1 MAATPDELTKPL
13 GVDRPTP
20 ERGSRTEWLWVV
32 AALASGAVLLGG
44 IGYAA
49 LFGDAGGGVARVA
62 VEIGTETAARPA
74 SPAEPSAV
82 AAPTNGRRD
91 AVEVETASGVSVV
104 RPAGTAAPSSILVQ
118 VPDEAAGRLR
128 PAPDPRL
135 VERTRF
141 GPLPRIGADGTRAV
155 DVYARAPGQLANGA
169 RPVARVAIVVGG
181 VGIGQIASADA
192 IAKLPP
198 PVTLALA
205 PYGNDLEGLAAR
217 AREAGHEIMLQV
229 PMEPFDYPD
238 SDPGPHT
245 LTAGASPSANIDHL
259 HWAMGRFAGYVGVM
273 NYMGGKLTADE
284 RALRPILREI
294 GSRGLGFLDDGS
306 SSRSVVTTA
315 VGDTRA
321 ARADA
326 VIDALPRADQVDRAL
341 EKLEAAA
348 LSSGFAIGVASALP
362 VSIDRL
368 ARWTRTLESRGIL
381 LVPASQAFKPRARE
395 SAAR

>member
-1 MAATPDELTKPL
+1 VVAATPDELTRPL

-20 ERGSRTEWLWVV
+20 KRRVPIESIWIV
-32 AALASGAVLLGG
+32 AAVVSGAVVLAG

-49 LFGDAGGGVARVA
+49 LFGDPRGGVARVTVA
-62 VEIGTETAARPA
+62 IGTEADTKPARPIEGPIA
-74 SPAEPSAV
+74 
-82 AAPTNGRRD
+82 AAPNARRD
-91 AVEVETASGVSVV
+91 ATEVEVASGVSVV

-118 VPDEAAGRLR
+118 VPDEGAGRLR

-135 VERTRF
+135 VDRTRF
-141 GPLPRIGADGTRAV
+141 GPLPRIGADGTRPI
-155 DVYARAPGQLANGA
+155 DLYARAPGQLASGA
-169 RPVARVAIVVGG
+169 RPVARVAIVLGG
-181 VGIGQIASADA
+181 VGIGQTASADA

-205 PYGNDLEGLAAR
+205 PYGTDLDGLAAR

-245 LTAGASPSANIDHL
+245 LTAAASPSANIDHL
-259 HWAMGRFAGYVGVM
+259 HWAMGRFPGYIGVM

-284 RALRPILREI
+284 RALRPILREV

-306 SSRSVVTTA
+306 SSRSVVTA
-315 VGDTRA
+315 AAGDTRA
-321 ARADA
+321 ARADM
-326 VIDALPRADQVDRAL
+326 VLDALPRADQVDRAL
-341 EKLEAAA
+341 EKLEATAM
-348 LSSGFAIGVASALP
+348 SSGFALGVASALP
-362 VSIDRL
+362 VSIDRI
-368 ARWTRTLESRGIL
+368 ARWTKTLEARGIL
-381 LVPASQAFKPRARE
+381 LVPASQAFKPRSRE